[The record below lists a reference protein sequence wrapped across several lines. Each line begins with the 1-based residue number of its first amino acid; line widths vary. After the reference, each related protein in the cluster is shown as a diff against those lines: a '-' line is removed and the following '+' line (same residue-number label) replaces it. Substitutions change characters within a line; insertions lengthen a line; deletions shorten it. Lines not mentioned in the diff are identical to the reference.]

1 MPGAGLVWRDTKGD
15 CMKLYLPLLEIL
27 FAFVLIYLAPEGI
40 LQLLKRRMQAEPS
53 RLRKFMLDNLRGFLF
68 GSAVALSFLFAF
80 GVSYEDF
87 AARTVRG
94 AADGARRLVG
104 MDAMTI
110 CKRRAREEFRY
121 TPESFMEAASGV
133 RLGSATLDRRDVLLA
148 RGYILLSSPM
158 PISSPDELYD
168 MALGEFCQL
177 KGTEEI
183 KFPPSGEGRRCIL
196 QSGGK
201 GQGALSDVWSQKG
214 DGGD

>member
-1 MPGAGLVWRDTKGD
+1 
-15 CMKLYLPLLEIL
+15 MKLYLPLLEIL

-40 LQLLKRRMQAEPS
+40 LQVLKRRMQAEPS

-110 CKRRAREEFRY
+110 CKQRAREEFRY
-121 TPESFMEAASGV
+121 TPESFIEAASGV
-133 RLGSATLDRRDVLLA
+133 RLGSTTLDRRGVLLA

-158 PISSPDELYD
+158 PISSPEELYD
-168 MALGEFCQL
+168 MALGEFC
-177 KGTEEI
+177 
-183 KFPPSGEGRRCIL
+183 R
-196 QSGGK
+196 
-201 GQGALSDVWSQKG
+201 QGA
-214 DGGD
+214 GG